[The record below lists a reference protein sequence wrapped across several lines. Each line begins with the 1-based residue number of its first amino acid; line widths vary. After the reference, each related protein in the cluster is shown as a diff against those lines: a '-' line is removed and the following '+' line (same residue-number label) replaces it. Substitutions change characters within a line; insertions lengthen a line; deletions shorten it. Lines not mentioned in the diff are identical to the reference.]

1 MSRPFLSVV
10 IPAFNEELRLRGTLD
25 RLVDYL
31 QGSREAFEILVV
43 DDGSED
49 ATREIA
55 RETAQKNPS
64 GMISLLTHDGNRG
77 KGFSVRQ
84 GALATKGDLLLMTD
98 ADLSTP
104 IEELGKLE
112 TALVSSPLDIA
123 FGSRAIEG
131 ARIQLHQPWYRET
144 LGKGFNR
151 VMRLLTGLPFR
162 DTQCGFKLFRMSTCR
177 PLFQRQRL
185 DGFVFDVEL
194 LFIAEKWGLRVA
206 ELPVAW
212 HHSGDSRVRPVSH
225 APSVLVDLLRLHL
238 NNAHGLYDRE
248 AGSA

>member
-1 MSRPFLSVV
+1 MSRLPLSVV
-10 IPAFNEELRLRGTLD
+10 IPAFNEELRLRDTLEH
-25 RLVDYL
+25 LVAYL
-31 QGSREAFEILVV
+31 QSSRDSFEILVV
-43 DDGSED
+43 DDGSTDGTGEV
-49 ATREIA
+49 AGQVA
-55 RETAQKNPS
+55 RKNPA
-64 GMISLLTHDGNRG
+64 GMIRLLTHAGNRG

-84 GALATKGDLLLMTD
+84 GALAAEGDLLLMTD

-112 TALVSSPLDIA
+112 SALLTTPLDIA
-123 FGSRAIEG
+123 FGSRAVEG
-131 ARIQLHQPWYRET
+131 SRIQVHQPWYREA

-151 VMRLLTGLPFR
+151 VMRLLTGLCFR

-177 PLFQRQRL
+177 SLFERQRL

-194 LFIAEKWGLRVA
+194 LFIAAKWQLRVA

-225 APSVLVDLLRLHL
+225 APSVLVDLARLHL
-238 NNAHGLYDRE
+238 NNAHGLYDRGV
-248 AGSA
+248 GSA